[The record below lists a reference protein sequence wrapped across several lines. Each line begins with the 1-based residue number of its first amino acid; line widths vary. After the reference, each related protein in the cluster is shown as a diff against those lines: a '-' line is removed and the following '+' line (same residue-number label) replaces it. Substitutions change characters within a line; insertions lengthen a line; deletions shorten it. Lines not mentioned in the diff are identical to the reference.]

1 MNKNPVDFFEIPVS
15 DMERAIKFYNSVFE
29 INLSHIV
36 LGPLEMAL
44 FPGENKNEGTTG
56 SLVKH
61 KEFYKPSSGG
71 ILLYFT
77 APSGDLSEE
86 LSRVEMAGGKV
97 VIKKRLVSD
106 DFGYMALINDS
117 EGNRIALHSKK

>member
-15 DMERAIKFYNSVFE
+15 DMERAIKFYSRVFG
-29 INLSHIV
+29 IKLSHID

-44 FPGENKNEGTTG
+44 FPGGNKDEGATG

-71 ILLYFT
+71 TLLYFT

-86 LSRVEMAGGKV
+86 LSRVEKEGGKIV
-97 VIKKRLVSD
+97 LQKRLVSD